1 MAESKTTLSMILK
14 VHSTEFTTDL
24 NISRQR
30 SEDIVNLIL
39 ETTGQHFV
47 SLVKNKDF
55 DVAWVDDLDF
65 IRLLLESQN
74 STFPSYRLKTG
85 KEG

>member
-1 MAESKTTLSMILK
+1 MVAESKTTLSMILK
-14 VHSTEFTTDL
+14 KRFTRFTTDL

-65 IRLLLESQN
+65 IRLLLWSQN
-74 STFPSYRLKTG
+74 SFFRIT
-85 KEG
+85 E